1 MITIKT
7 AALTALAATT
17 LLGTALSP
25 AFAQRPYYGD
35 QGYGRRDRGYDRS
48 NNRNNDRDFGR
59 NNDRD
64 FGRNNDRDFGR
75 NNDRGQLRWSGNVDD
90 TAIITLRGRDV
101 RTRTELGRGV
111 TNISQQVNGQLPEQ
125 SGRVELRQV
134 SGRGQVQI
142 IEQPSPRN
150 NYTARVRVR
159 DSQGGSARY
168 SFVLDWRPGPSF
180 DK

>member
-7 AALTALAATT
+7 TALTVLAGLA
-17 LLGTALSP
+17 LLGTTLAP

-35 QGYGRRDRGYDRS
+35 QGYGRHD
-48 NNRNNDRDFGR
+48 NRNN
-59 NNDRD
+59 N
-64 FGRNNDRDFGR
+64 RDFGR
-75 NNDRGQLRWSGNVDD
+75 NNDRGFGRNDRSNDRSQLRWSGQVDD

-101 RTRTELGRGV
+101 RTRTEQGRGV
-111 TNISQQVNGQLPEQ
+111 TNVSEQVNGQLPDR
-125 SGRVELRQV
+125 RVNVALREV
-134 SGRGQVQI
+134 SGRGQVQV

-168 SFVLDWRPGPSF
+168 SFVLDWGR
-180 DK
+180 

>member
-7 AALTALAATT
+7 AALTVLAGAT

-35 QGYGRRDRGYDRS
+35 QGYGQRDRGYDR
-48 NNRNNDRDFGR
+48 NNY
-59 NNDRD
+59 
-64 FGRNNDRDFGR
+64 RNNDRDFGR

-125 SGRVELRQV
+125 SGRVELGQV

-142 IEQPSPRN
+142 IEQPSSRN
-150 NYTARVRVR
+150 NYTVRVRVR

-168 SFVLDWRPGPSF
+168 SFVLDWRR
-180 DK
+180 

>member
-1 MITIKT
+1 MITLKT

-17 LLGTALSP
+17 LLGTTLAP

-35 QGYGRRDRGYDRS
+35 QGYGRRDR
-48 NNRNNDRDFGR
+48 DFGR
-59 NNDRD
+59 NNRSNDRYN
-64 FGRNNDRDFGR
+64 RNNDQ
-75 NNDRGQLRWSGNVDD
+75 GQLRWSGNVDD

-111 TNISQQVNGQLPEQ
+111 TSISQQVSGQLPDRA
-125 SGRVELRQV
+125 GRVELRQV
-134 SGRGQVQI
+134 SGRGQVQV
-142 IEQPSPRN
+142 IEQPSSRN

-168 SFVLDWRPGPSF
+168 SFVLDWQR
-180 DK
+180 